1 MTAQAL
7 IRVWRQIDLTIC
19 QIGRRADC
27 CRPESV
33 VVATLGAPGGN
44 LTGRMALMS
53 SNAGMVNITESSP
66 RMALDYADKP
76 QPRLPRGEILRK
88 SLHMSPGL
96 IPFLMKDMPHLDPL
110 DKASLVFLTVVSL
123 VLTVIFL
130 AVFRLVRRPGERNLL
145 SAALSYPATVVGT
158 IVLFPAHLEFACV
171 VVTILAFGDGF
182 AYLCGSLFGKTRL
195 PWNAQK
201 TWLGSF
207 GFIVFSGP
215 IASLAFWL
223 EAKPQVSIMTAAAC
237 GFSAA
242 IAGAIAESL
251 DVKLTDNLR
260 VGLAAACTVAMTS
273 FWLS

>member
-1 MTAQAL
+1 MNVQAL
-7 IRVWRQIDLTIC
+7 IRVWRQVDVTIC
-19 QIGRRADC
+19 HIGRRAVC
-27 CRPESV
+27 SRSKSIEI
-33 VVATLGAPGGN
+33 AALLGSGGN
-44 LTGRMALMS
+44 LTARITLMS
-53 SNAGMVNITESSP
+53 SNAGVVNKTESSP
-66 RMALDYADKP
+66 RMALDYADEP

-110 DKASLVFLTVVSL
+110 DKAALVFLTVVSL
-123 VLTVIFL
+123 VLTIIFL

-158 IVLFPAHLEFACV
+158 IVLFPANLEYACV

-182 AYLCGSLFGKTRL
+182 AWLCGRLFGKTRL
-195 PWNAQK
+195 PWNRQK
-201 TWLGSF
+201 TWLGSL